1 MKWEPNGKVDVRSPS
16 FPNGALVANRSLSA
30 PSPSPAL
37 LGFSVEISSFSF
49 SCVFKVF
56 SSQPVLMFFSFSLFF
71 SLFFPFFFFQW
82 LLFCQTGKFLLGKT
96 QWTLKNST
104 ITE

>member
-16 FPNGALVANRSLSA
+16 FPNGALEADRSLSA
-30 PSPSPAL
+30 PSPSPAQ

-56 SSQPVLMFFSFSLFF
+56 SSQPVSMFFSFSLFF
-71 SLFFPFFFFQW
+71 SLFYPFFSNGFYFVK
-82 LLFCQTGKFLLGKT
+82 LANFCWEKHSGH
-96 QWTLKNST
+96 
-104 ITE
+104 